1 MTLLLGILFIFI
13 QGFFAGSETAY
24 VVANPV
30 RVAHLSKKTPR
41 QEKAIEL
48 LNNPE
53 LLLVVTLIGTN
64 IAVVL
69 SGLFLTAFFV
79 EQLNETLGT
88 SVAIIVGVAAGLLF
102 GEYLPKNLAR
112 LNAERTV
119 IATSPFYSVAIVL
132 SKPFRG
138 LFHRPKRREKRG
150 ERLSITRL
158 DMLTALRLGEK
169 IGSIE
174 EKTSPRVAN
183 LFSAFDTP
191 LGDVMTPWD
200 RVVTLKAGTKRGTI
214 FKVIEREGFT
224 RYPVLDRRTG
234 RIKGI
239 LHAKDLLRE
248 KPRLSRPFFTTPGAR
263 ITELLRTMQSN
274 RAHMAIVLD
283 REDKP
288 VGLVTLEDLL
298 EEFIGEIRNEE

>member
-1 MTLLLGILFIFI
+1 VTLLLGILFIFI
-13 QGFFAGSETAY
+13 QGFFSGSETAY

-30 RVAHLSKKTPR
+30 RVAHLSKKTRR

-53 LLLVVTLIGTN
+53 LLLVATLIGTN

-79 EQLNETLGT
+79 DQLNETLGT
-88 SVAIIVGVAAGLLF
+88 SVAIIVGVLAGLLL

-112 LNAERTV
+112 LKAEQVV

-132 SKPFRG
+132 SKPFRR
-138 LFHRPKRREKRG
+138 LFRSPKRREKRG

-200 RVVTLKAGTKRGTI
+200 RVVTLKTGTKRGKI
-214 FKVIEREGFT
+214 LKVIEREGFT
-224 RYPVLDRRTG
+224 RYPVLDRRSG
-234 RIKGI
+234 HIKGV

-248 KPRLSRPFFTTPGAR
+248 KSRLRRPFFTTPGAR

-298 EEFIGEIRNEE
+298 EEFIGEIRSEE

>member
-13 QGFFAGSETAY
+13 QGFFSGSETAY

-30 RVAHLSKKTPR
+30 RVAHLSKKTRR

-53 LLLVVTLIGTN
+53 LLLVATLIGTN

-79 EQLNETLGT
+79 DQLNETLGT
-88 SVAIIVGVAAGLLF
+88 SVAIIVGVLAGLLL

-112 LNAERTV
+112 LKAEQVV

-132 SKPFRG
+132 SKPFRR
-138 LFHRPKRREKRG
+138 LFRSPKRREKRG

-183 LFSAFDTP
+183 L
-191 LGDVMTPWD
+191 VMTPWD
-200 RVVTLKAGTKRGTI
+200 RVVTLKTGTKRGKI
-214 FKVIEREGFT
+214 LKVIEREGFT
-224 RYPVLDRRTG
+224 RYPVLDRRSG
-234 RIKGI
+234 HIKGV

-248 KPRLSRPFFTTPGAR
+248 KSRLRRPFFTTPGAR

-298 EEFIGEIRNEE
+298 EEFIGEIRSEE

>member
-1 MTLLLGILFIFI
+1 VTLLLGILFIFI
-13 QGFFAGSETAY
+13 QGFFSGSETAY

-30 RVAHLSKKTPR
+30 RVAHLSKKTRR

-53 LLLVVTLIGTN
+53 LLLVATLIGTN

-79 EQLNETLGT
+79 DQLNETLGT
-88 SVAIIVGVAAGLLF
+88 SVAIIVGVLAGLLL

-112 LNAERTV
+112 LKAEQVV

-132 SKPFRG
+132 SKPFRR
-138 LFHRPKRREKRG
+138 LFRRPKRKEKRG

-200 RVVTLKAGTKRGTI
+200 RVVTLKTGTKRGKI
-214 FKVIEREGFT
+214 LKVIEREGFT
-224 RYPVLDRRTG
+224 RYPVLDRRSG
-234 RIKGI
+234 HIKGV

-248 KPRLSRPFFTTPGAR
+248 KSRLRRPFFTTPGAR

-283 REDKP
+283 SEDKP

-298 EEFIGEIRNEE
+298 EEFIGEIRSEE